1 MQEET
6 NNQEMTNQ
14 AQQISGTT
22 QEVQKVPLDNP
33 ENLDINLTTERTQGW
48 SFYTIRTT
56 DSGNFIDMKI
66 ANILKFLEIKGFRRL
81 KMPNG
86 GYELVKIHKNSIL
99 IFSDTADMMETVRK
113 QLIEIDRQPE
123 VWEAFMERN
132 YLTSQM
138 DHAMERIKE
147 VKLNQATKT
156 HSYFFFE
163 NGVVEVTKDKIKMIS
178 YENYHGYIFEDQI
191 IKHPF
196 EIQYFV
202 NNENTMFDNF
212 LQNVTNNDPKRYDY
226 LTSSLGYL
234 MHTYKDKTLTRAV
247 ILVDEEIDFEGG
259 AEGGTGK
266 TLITEA
272 VSYMVKSAVKD
283 GRALVTGGNRFFYQ
297 DIDLS
302 HRLMIIDDISSD
314 THFEKFF
321 SVVTGGMTVE
331 KKGKQSFSIPFE
343 LSPKLLITSN
353 YMVSGAGGNSEER
366 RKIEVEIAPYYR
378 SKSIK
383 EEFGCTFF
391 GDWDA
396 REWNL
401 FYNKMITYCQ
411 KFLKHNIMYS
421 EPINLIENKLI
432 SETDFS
438 FVEFM
443 DSNVIFN
450 EENPEFKAEKAKF
463 FKAYKDKHP
472 LESKQLTINM
482 FKKWTNKYASVRNYD
497 IEHQK
502 SNSKSYLKISVK
514 PQLEKENFKK
524 ATVTP
529 VEVPKC

>member
-1 MQEET
+1 MREEMKK
-6 NNQEMTNQ
+6 QMMKNQ
-14 AQQISGTT
+14 AYQTKET
-22 QEVQKVPLDNP
+22 DKEVHFAPLNKE
-33 ENLDINLTTERTQGW
+33 ENIDVNLTESTQGW
-48 SFYTIRTT
+48 NFYTIRTT

-66 ANILKFLEIKGFRRL
+66 ANILKFLENKGFRRL

-99 IFSDTADMMETVRK
+99 IFSDTADMMETIRK

-132 YLTSQM
+132 YLTSQVET
-138 DHAMERIKE
+138 AMERITE

-163 NGVVEVTKDKIKMIS
+163 NGAVEVTRNDIKIIP
-178 YENYHGYIFEDQI
+178 YEKYHGFIFEKQI
-191 IKHPF
+191 IKHHF
-196 EIQYFV
+196 EIQSGDA
-202 NNENTMFDNF
+202 MFDTF
-212 LQNVTNNDPKRYDY
+212 LQNATNNEPERYDY
-226 LTSSLGYL
+226 LTSSMGYL
-234 MHTYKDKTLTRAV
+234 MHTHKDKTLTKAV

-272 VSYMVKSAVKD
+272 VSHMVKSTVKD

-302 HRLMIIDDISSD
+302 DRLMIIDDISSD

-321 SVVTGGMTVE
+321 SVVTGGMIVE

-353 YMVSGAGGNSEER
+353 YMINGAGGSSEER
-366 RKIEVEIAPYYR
+366 RKIEIEISPYYR
-378 SKSIK
+378 NKSIK

-391 GDWDA
+391 GDWDK

-411 KFLKHNIMYS
+411 KFLKYGIMQS
-421 EPINLIENKLI
+421 APINLIENKLI

-443 DSNVIFN
+443 DSNVKFD
-450 EENPEFKAEKAKF
+450 EKTDEFKVEKADF
-463 FKAYKDKHP
+463 FKAYKEKHP
-472 LESKQLTINM
+472 LETKQLTINM
-482 FKKWTNKYASVRNYD
+482 FRKWCNKYASVRNYD

-502 SNSKSYLKISVK
+502 SNSKTFLKISVK
-514 PQLEKENFKK
+514 PQQAKEITKEE
-524 ATVTP
+524 TSTP
-529 VEVPKC
+529 VAVPKC